1 LKLSVVI
8 LNYNVRYFL
17 ELCLKSV
24 FQAVKNIEAEVIVVD
39 NASEDDSVQMI
50 KKLFPEVIL
59 VHNKEN
65 TGFSKGNNIGV
76 KKAIGEYVCILN
88 PDTVIAEDIF
98 KKLID
103 FSETKE
109 KLGIVGCKL
118 INGRGVFLPESK
130 RNIPFVKAAIK
141 KLLGNPED
149 YYAEHVD
156 LNENGPVDVLVG
168 AFMLLKKDV
177 YNKIGGFDE
186 DYFMYGEDIDIS
198 YKALKAGY
206 RNYYYGKSTIIHF
219 KGESTLRDKLYAKRF
234 FGAMQIFYKKHFK
247 RNLLFNLAVRSGI
260 QLAYFFRKPIVN
272 NKKIVKRYFLL
283 SDKMNF
289 DLQKVLSKEI
299 ILKSNIEDNIQKY
312 TELILDSNTFSY
324 KTIITILEENYHQ
337 KFITYKILVKD
348 SNYIIGSDSV
358 VCRGE
363 VVAY

>member
-1 LKLSVVI
+1 MKLSVVI

-24 FQAVKNIEAEVIVVD
+24 FQAVQNIEAEIIVVD

-50 KKLFPEVIL
+50 KQLFPEAIL
-59 VHNKEN
+59 IENKDN
-65 TGFSKGNNIGV
+65 VGFSKGNNIGV

-88 PDTVIAEDIF
+88 PDTVVPEDVF
-98 KKLID
+98 ENLLK

-118 INGRGVFLPESK
+118 INGRGIFLPESK
-130 RNIPFVKAAIK
+130 RNIPYVKAAIK
-141 KLLGNPED
+141 KLLGNSED
-149 YYAEHVD
+149 YYAENVD
-156 LNENGPVDVLVG
+156 INKNGVVDVLVG
-168 AFMLLKKDV
+168 AFMLLKRDV

-198 YKALKAGY
+198 YRVLKAGY
-206 RNYYYGKSTIIHF
+206 HNYYYGKSAVIHY

-234 FGAMQIFYKKHFK
+234 YGAMQIFYKKHFK
-247 RNLLFNLAVRSGI
+247 KSIVFNTIVWLGIRVVYHLRSVPSATMK
-260 QLAYFFRKPIVN
+260 QLDRYFFV
-272 NKKIVKRYFLL
+272 

-289 DLQKVLSKEI
+289 DLQKALSKEV
-299 ILKSNIEDNIQKY
+299 ILKFHVEANIPRN
-312 TELILDSNTFSY
+312 TELILDSNTLSY
-324 KTIITILEENYHQ
+324 KTIITILEENNHQ

-363 VVAY
+363 VIEY